1 MTGWLGRVA
10 VSHERGR
17 GGLGRV
23 GSPWGG
29 TGRAGGQWRLVR
41 MDFRSLSTPGH
52 VLSMP
57 HDDSKPCARLF
68 GPMGKHHMMAPL
80 FVHLNKTL
88 PWSPCSAMYL
98 TELLDGGHG
107 RCPQASPCFFLA
119 RCWCSR
125 SAPPASRIARVL
137 LAPVLFLAGLL
148 RKASETFRVEQMSER
163 SSSPSLPAMA
173 G

>member
-1 MTGWLGRVA
+1 
-10 VSHERGR
+10 
-17 GGLGRV
+17 
-23 GSPWGG
+23 
-29 TGRAGGQWRLVR
+29 
-41 MDFRSLSTPGH
+41 MDFRSLFTPGH

-107 RCPQASPCFFLA
+107 RCPSSFSLLLSGQLLVVEIC
-119 RCWCSR
+119 
-125 SAPPASRIARVL
+125 PAHL
-137 LAPVLFLAGLL
+137 LDC
-148 RKASETFRVEQMSER
+148 
-163 SSSPSLPAMA
+163 
-173 G
+173 